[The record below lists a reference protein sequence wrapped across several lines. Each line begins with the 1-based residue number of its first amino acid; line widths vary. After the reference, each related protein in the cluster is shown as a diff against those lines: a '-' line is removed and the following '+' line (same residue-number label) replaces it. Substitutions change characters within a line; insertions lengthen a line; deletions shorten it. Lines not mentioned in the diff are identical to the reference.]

1 MVKLETLYL
10 NNKFFVQMKD
20 FNIVPSGEWFNK
32 IDLAILDRYLYLS
45 ARRKPVFLDIAPE
58 NAERKE
64 VYRNIA
70 AILST
75 YDYKLDGLY
84 DSMFYDYDPIE
95 NYNRTEVQTHNEEVN
110 TDDHVTKN
118 DLGARN
124 QTNRD
129 KTTAFD
135 SADYE
140 KATDEG
146 KISTDAALDT
156 TTQMAYQDTSN
167 GGYNLT
173 VKGNIGTMSTQ
184 NMINQ
189 QREVLEFNFFNEIL
203 RIFYDTI
210 LMSDWETVFEETH
223 ILDLPTSSTLPEI
236 DIIGGID

>member
-1 MVKLETLYL
+1 MKKLQDLYKI
-10 NNKFFVQMKD
+10 NAFFVEMQ
-20 FNIVPSGEWFNK
+20 NENLLPNGEWVTK
-32 IDLAILDRYLYLS
+32 IDLSNLDRYLFLS
-45 ARRKPVFLDIAPE
+45 ARKKSVFSNIYPE
-58 NAERKE
+58 GATLTDA
-64 VYRNIA
+64 YRNIR

-84 DSMFYDYDPIE
+84 NSMFFDYDPIE

-124 QTNRD
+124 QTNSD

-135 SADYE
+135 SVDYD

-146 KISTDAALDT
+146 KITTDAALDT

-173 VKGNIGTMSTQ
+173 VRGNIGTMSTQ

-189 QREVLEFNFFNEIL
+189 QREVLDFNFYNEVL
-203 RIFYDTI
+203 RIFYDNI
-210 LMSDWETVFEETH
+210 LVSNWEV
-223 ILDLPTSSTLPEI
+223 
-236 DIIGGID
+236 